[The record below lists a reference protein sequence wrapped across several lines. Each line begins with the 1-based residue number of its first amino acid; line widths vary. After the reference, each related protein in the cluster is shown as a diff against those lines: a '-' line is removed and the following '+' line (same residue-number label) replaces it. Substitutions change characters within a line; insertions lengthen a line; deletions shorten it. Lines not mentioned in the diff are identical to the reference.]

1 MGKALERVA
10 DAIDVET
17 FLVGANEEECLRLA
31 RSLMEEL
38 GLPECDVV
46 SLQYRGVGAR
56 VRLRAYVHRPGGRY
70 GWLRAVMS
78 DVG

>member
-17 FLVGANEEECLRLA
+17 FLVGQSEDECFRLA

-56 VRLRAYVHRPGGRY
+56 VRLRAYVHRPGGTY
-70 GWLRAVMS
+70 GWLKTVVP
-78 DVG
+78 DVC